1 MATSTSRFFP
11 PVIVVARQICL
22 LAFLLVLLG
31 SLPAVSQD
39 IARTTYRTGYNGV
52 CRVSLRGPSPARY
65 RCAAP
70 NGRAIRVPIHPSIL
84 AVTNNV
90 RVCVLESRTIQD
102 EDHPCGYQDAV
113 LLWEGKPVGDI
124 ELSHSESS
132 FGDPPADPDDIFV
145 AVELDWNGSLPDD
158 GNLFSIEYGSRSQ
171 AIREMKLR
179 LEGNPS
185 AATLTP
191 EDTAIRIGEAG
202 YVRLIAARKSR
213 NATWFEQGEAKLV
226 GGTRTYNLRA
236 GVERKVPKGDYE
248 LQTNGYLAPG
258 TSSGFLEITV
268 EYETGP

>member
-1 MATSTSRFFP
+1 MVRGT
-11 PVIVVARQICL
+11 VLVGV
-22 LAFLLVLLG
+22 LVLLG
-31 SLPAVSQD
+31 GSSRALSQD

-52 CRVSLRGPSPARY
+52 CRVSLRGQSPARY

-70 NGRAIRVPIHPSIL
+70 NGRAIRVPIHPSTL
-84 AVTNNV
+84 AVANNV

-132 FGDPPADPDDIFV
+132 SSDPPADSDDIFV

-185 AATLTP
+185 AAILTP

-202 YVRLIAARKSR
+202 YVQLIAARKSR
-213 NATWFEQGEAKLV
+213 SATWFEQGEAKLV
-226 GGTRTYNLRA
+226 GGTRTYNLRV
-236 GVERKVPKGDYE
+236 GVERKIPKGDYE